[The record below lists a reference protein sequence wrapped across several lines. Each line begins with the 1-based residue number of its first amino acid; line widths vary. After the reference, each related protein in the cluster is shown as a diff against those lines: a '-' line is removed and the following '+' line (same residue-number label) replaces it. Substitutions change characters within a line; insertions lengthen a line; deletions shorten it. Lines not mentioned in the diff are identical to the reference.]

1 MDSLISSFTD
11 TFALAQQW
19 LFESLMQPAMFALG
33 MGGIVELGFD
43 GTMWFLVGVLQL
55 MVLVLIIGPM
65 QRLFP
70 VEPVTDKATI
80 RTDMLY
86 TLIHRLGIFRLGLFL
101 TIDPLLDEAFGAL
114 RAQGVGTFH
123 LDQWAFGVIG
133 WESALL
139 GFVLYLIVFDFFD
152 YWIHRGQHQLNWWW
166 QLHSLHHAQRQMTM
180 WSDNRNHLFDDLLR
194 DMILV
199 IVGIAVGIAP
209 GQFVALVA
217 LTQLSESFQHA
228 NVRIWF
234 GQVGERLWVSPR
246 FHRLHHAIGIG
257 HESKNRVLGGHN
269 FGVLLP
275 WWDMLF
281 RTGNFE
287 KRFDPTGVRDQAE
300 LSRNYGAGFLQ
311 QQWLGLK
318 RLAGKA

>member
-1 MDSLISSFTD
+1 MDSFINSLTD
-11 TFALAQQW
+11 TFAVAQQW
-19 LFESLMQPAMFALG
+19 LFEALMQPAMFALG

-55 MVLVLIIGPM
+55 AVLLLIIGPL
-65 QRLFP
+65 QRMFP
-70 VEPVTDKATI
+70 VEPMLDKATI
-80 RTDMLY
+80 RTDILY

-101 TIDPLLDEAFGAL
+101 TIDPLLDEILGAL
-114 RAQGVGTFH
+114 RVQGVGTLH
-123 LDQWAFGVIG
+123 LDQWVFGVIG

-139 GFVLYLIVFDFFD
+139 GFFLYLIVFDFAD

-180 WSDNRNHLFDDLLR
+180 WSDNRNHVLDDLLR
-194 DMILV
+194 DTLLV
-199 IVGIAVGIAP
+199 CVGLAVGIAP
-209 GQFVALVA
+209 GQFVVLVA

-246 FHRLHHAIGIG
+246 FHRQYHSIGIG
-257 HESKNRVLGGHN
+257 HESPNSVLGGHN

-275 WWDMLF
+275 WWDILF
-281 RTGNFE
+281 RTGHFE
-287 KRFDPTGVRDQAE
+287 KRFDATGVRDQVE
-300 LSRNYGAGFLQ
+300 LGRNYGNGLLQ

-318 RLAGKA
+318 RLVGRA